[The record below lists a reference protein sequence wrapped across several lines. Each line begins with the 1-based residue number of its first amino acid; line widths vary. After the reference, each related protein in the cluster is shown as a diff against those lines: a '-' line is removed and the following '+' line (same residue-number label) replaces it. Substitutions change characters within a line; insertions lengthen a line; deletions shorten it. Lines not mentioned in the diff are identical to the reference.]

1 MKVKIFNG
9 FGEYEEDMEFE
20 EFIKSG
26 FEYSCRAEYDIF
38 NSMNNMIHAC
48 RKSLNTENI
57 ESILKEIYKTTAW
70 NTYMYEDRFEYLM
83 NKAFANLK

>member
-9 FGEYEEDMEFE
+9 FGEYENDMEFE

-26 FEYSCRAEYDIF
+26 FKYLCRAEYDIF
-38 NSMNNMIHAC
+38 NSMKGMIRTF
-48 RKSLNTENI
+48 RKSLNNETI
-57 ESILKEIYKTTAW
+57 KSKLKEIYKTTAW

>member
-9 FGEYEEDMEFE
+9 FDKYEKDMEFE

-38 NSMNNMIHAC
+38 NSMNSMIRAF
-48 RKSLNTENI
+48 RKSLNNENI

-83 NKAFANLK
+83 NKAFSNLK

>member
-9 FGEYEEDMEFE
+9 FGEYSKDMEFE
-20 EFIKSG
+20 EFAKTG

-38 NSMNNMIHAC
+38 NSMRGMIRTL
-48 RKSLNTENI
+48 RKSLDDETI
-57 ESILKEIYKTTAW
+57 KSRLKEIYNISAW

-83 NKAFANLK
+83 NKAFA

>member
-9 FGEYEEDMEFE
+9 LGEYEEDMEFE
-20 EFIKSG
+20 EFIKFG

-38 NSMNNMIHAC
+38 NSMNSMIRAF
-48 RKSLNTENI
+48 RKSLNNENI

-83 NKAFANLK
+83 NKAFSNLK

>member
-9 FGEYEEDMEFE
+9 FGEYSKDMEFE

-26 FEYSCRAEYDIF
+26 FEYSCRAEFDIF
-38 NSMNNMIHAC
+38 NSMKSIIKTL
-48 RKSLNTENI
+48 RKSLNDETI
-57 ESILKEIYKTTAW
+57 KSRLKKIYNTTAW

-83 NKAFANLK
+83 NKAF

>member
-9 FGEYEEDMEFE
+9 LGEYEEDMEFE

-38 NSMNNMIHAC
+38 NSMKSMIRAF
-48 RKSLNTENI
+48 RKSLNNENI
-57 ESILKEIYKTTAW
+57 ESILKEIYNTTVW

>member
-9 FGEYEEDMEFE
+9 FGEYEEDMDFE
-20 EFIKSG
+20 EFIKYG

-38 NSMNNMIHAC
+38 NSMKGMIRTF
-48 RKSLNTENI
+48 RKSLNNETI
-57 ESILKEIYKTTAW
+57 KGRLKEIYNNTAW

>member
-1 MKVKIFNG
+1 MKVKIFNCL
-9 FGEYEEDMEFE
+9 GEYEEDMEFE

-38 NSMNNMIHAC
+38 NSMNIMIRAF
-48 RKSLNTENI
+48 RKSLNNENI

-83 NKAFANLK
+83 NKAFSNLK

>member
-9 FGEYEEDMEFE
+9 FGEYKEDMEFE

-26 FEYSCRAEYDIF
+26 FEYSCIAEYDIF
-38 NSMNNMIHAC
+38 NSMKSMI
-48 RKSLNTENI
+48 RTFKKSLNNENI

-83 NKAFANLK
+83 NKAFSNLK

>member
-9 FGEYEEDMEFE
+9 FGEYSKDMEFE

-26 FEYSCRAEYDIF
+26 FEYSCRAEFDIF
-38 NSMNNMIHAC
+38 NSMKSIIKTL
-48 RKSLNTENI
+48 RKSLNDETI
-57 ESILKEIYKTTAW
+57 KSRLKKIYNTTTW

-83 NKAFANLK
+83 NKAF

>member
-9 FGEYEEDMEFE
+9 LGEYEEDMEFE

-38 NSMNNMIHAC
+38 NSMKSMIRAF
-48 RKSLNTENI
+48 RKSLNNENI
-57 ESILKEIYKTTAW
+57 ASILKEIYNTTVW